1 MSSRIASIAERI
13 RILEEELEN
22 EIASRRA
29 DLRFSIHERT
39 IRFEEEAKRRH
50 RALRSR
56 LSGYVFGA
64 HPLIL
69 LTAPVIYAVLLPLLL
84 LDLFASAY
92 QAICFRAYGIPRVD
106 RRRYI
111 AFDRRHLGYL
121 NAVEK
126 LNCEYCSYANG
137 IIAYVRE
144 IAARTEQFWCPI
156 KHAIRVR
163 DTHGRYARFFDYGDA
178 EAYRED
184 LEELRAAL
192 RKVEAMDSGARG

>member
-1 MSSRIASIAERI
+1 M
-13 RILEEELEN
+13 LEEELEN
-22 EIASRRA
+22 EIASRRE

-50 RALRSR
+50 RALKSR
-56 LSGYVFGA
+56 LSRYVFGA

-69 LTAPVIYAVLLPLLL
+69 LTTPVIYALLLPLLL

-92 QAICFRAYGIPRVD
+92 QAICFRVYGIPRVD

-111 AFDRRHLGYL
+111 AFDRRHLSYL

-163 DTHGRYARFFDYGDA
+163 DTHGRYARFLDYGDA
-178 EAYRED
+178 EAYRDD
-184 LEELRAAL
+184 LQELRAAL
-192 RKVEAMDSGARG
+192 RKVEAMDSGAQG